1 MTALMIL
8 LAFSGLA
15 HNNGTMDR
23 HSSGVA
29 NMIVGKHNNITTL
42 NTQEMHDLQEFMK
55 YNLIHYGLHSGKLDK
70 LQYKADMNFL
80 TWYIGNF
87 SQIPS
92 AYRGITQQNA
102 SVMLPIWENESVQ
115 AQSDVQEFPYSL
127 YGIQFW
133 GIWRE
138 KVKKQELFL
147 ILKPLI

>member
-1 MTALMIL
+1 MNRKIKLLGVTVMATLMVL

-15 HNNGTMDR
+15 HNNGTMDK
-23 HSSGVA
+23 HSEQPLGVA
-29 NMIVGKHNNITTL
+29 NMIMGMHNNITTL

-92 AYRGITQQNA
+92 AYRGITQLKLLRSTQKK
-102 SVMLPIWENESVQ
+102 ES
-115 AQSDVQEFPYSL
+115 S
-127 YGIQFW
+127 
-133 GIWRE
+133 
-138 KVKKQELFL
+138 
-147 ILKPLI
+147 